1 METYKGFKSIS
12 ADENISPGTPLC
24 AGCGGLLALRLALK
38 VLGKNVVI
46 VNAAGCFTLL
56 SVYPYTPFSSS
67 WMYTAMACAP
77 AGAQGIRDALDIL
90 IRKGKLKKV
99 EKLVEKVEIVETAE
113 KFPLQMVVGQ
123 IKEVKDHP
131 NADSLYLMQVDF
143 GKKLGKRQVVAGLK
157 KWFEVDELVGR
168 KAVFCANMKPA
179 KLRGELSEGMIF
191 AADDHENVAILDVEK
206 SKLGDS
212 VQFSGMENETKEIT
226 FDDFKKVKMMVKEGN
241 VFYKEKKLSTKVE
254 DVTVSG
260 VKEGCRVH

>member
-1 METYKGFKSIS
+1 VLWKDLGF
-12 ADENISPGTPLC
+12 T
-24 AGCGGLLALRLALK
+24 
-38 VLGKNVVI
+38 
-46 VNAAGCFTLL
+46 
-56 SVYPYTPFSSS
+56 
-67 WMYTAMACAP
+67 W
-77 AGAQGIRDALDIL
+77 
-90 IRKGKLKKV
+90 KGKLKKV